1 MSKTGTRAK
10 SKSKTGLDPRL
21 VKAIGH
27 PLRLRLLTILN
38 ERVASPS
45 ELADELGETLGNV
58 SYHVRKLADLKCIEL
73 VKTTPVR
80 GALEHHYRAVA
91 RPVFSDAD
99 WARLP
104 VSIRKSLSDAVLAE
118 IALDM
123 GGAAEEGGFDRDE
136 MHVSR
141 TPITL
146 DQQGWEE
153 LNELLQKLVFQAL
166 EIQTQSAERLQD
178 AGAGESEAA
187 ALVLMLF
194 EPPSG
199 SGKSDRRRAPSRGS

>member
-1 MSKTGTRAK
+1 MSKTRTRGK

-91 RPVFSDAD
+91 RPMFSDAD

-146 DQQGWEE
+146 DQEGWKE
-153 LNELLQKLVFQAL
+153 LNELLQQVVFQAL
-166 EIQTQSAERLQD
+166 EIQAQSAERLQD
-178 AGAGESEAA
+178 AGTGESEAA

-199 SGKSDRRRAPSRGS
+199 SGKSDRRKAPTKRS